1 MEAATIQRSNCF
13 VVFPLILLL
22 LLSARCSVDG
32 AGECGRV
39 PVQQMAVQMALCA
52 TAAQDATAQVSSGC
66 CSAVQRIGQN
76 PGCLCAVM
84 LSDIAKSVGVKPEIA
99 ITIPKRCKIANR
111 PVGYKCGG
119 YTLP

>member
-1 MEAATIQRSNCF
+1 MMEAATMRRSNCF
-13 VVFPLILLL
+13 VFPLILLL
-22 LLSARCSVDG
+22 LLSVRRSVDG

-39 PVQQMAVQMALCA
+39 PVQQMAVQMAVCA
-52 TAAQDATAQVSSGC
+52 TAGQDATAQVSSGC

-99 ITIPKRCKIANR
+99 VTIPKRCKLANR
-111 PVGYKCGG
+111 PVGYNCGG
-119 YTLP
+119 